1 MIKAAR
7 RLVDKFIT
15 EDATFVPGEG
25 IEQCAA
31 NLLQDPRYERFSA
44 KTSPGEVKYELKRRQ
59 GEGWISAGEHKV
71 MVDDKL
77 TAVKGIKTLS
87 HEAQEALAKTIAARA
102 AQPKKRKVRTRYKNR
117 ARTAGTVVP
126 AS

>member
-1 MIKAAR
+1 
-7 RLVDKFIT
+7 
-15 EDATFVPGEG
+15 
-25 IEQCAA
+25 
-31 NLLQDPRYERFSA
+31 
-44 KTSPGEVKYELKRRQ
+44 
-59 GEGWISAGEHKV
+59 